1 MPSYSRSRGR
11 RGRHDQTIQNPTDE
25 CTYGKHLP
33 GVQSWMSN
41 DTAQQDTQDFN
52 CIMPNCTLLIEII
65 GVMKITILLHTNCN
79 LGSNFNHEVVP
90 GPPRF
95 GRRCPLWMGLRRY
108 GVGAVL
114 LFIGLKLIVSHWFEA
129 PLLHLNPK
137 P

>member
-1 MPSYSRSRGR
+1 MA
-11 RGRHDQTIQNPTDE
+11 
-25 CTYGKHLP
+25 
-33 GVQSWMSN
+33 N

-52 CIMPNCTLLIEII
+52 RILPNCTLLVIEII

-79 LGSNFNHEVVP
+79 LRSRFNHEVVP

-95 GRRCPLWMGLRRY
+95 GRHRPLWMGLRRY